1 MQLAPCV
8 FKTCLSI
15 LGSIYMNLSMSMKF
29 QNIVC
34 MAFVEWLVEIWKP
47 LSKQQWGHISLIELQ
62 CSTHQFYFGLTNIYG
77 IHYAMTITST
87 NMNPQLIIRQIWF
100 CSSFIYIIQ
109 HIMFYHALH
118 GKHTLSK
125 AITLFHVHVQIFVV
139 VVVVIV
145 AYVIFLLST

>member
-29 QNIVC
+29 QNIV
-34 MAFVEWLVEIWKP
+34 WKP

-62 CSTHQFYFGLTNIYG
+62 CSTHQCYFSLTNVYG

-87 NMNPQLIIRQIWF
+87 HMNSQLIIRQI
-100 CSSFIYIIQ
+100 
-109 HIMFYHALH
+109 
-118 GKHTLSK
+118 
-125 AITLFHVHVQIFVV
+125 
-139 VVVVIV
+139 
-145 AYVIFLLST
+145 